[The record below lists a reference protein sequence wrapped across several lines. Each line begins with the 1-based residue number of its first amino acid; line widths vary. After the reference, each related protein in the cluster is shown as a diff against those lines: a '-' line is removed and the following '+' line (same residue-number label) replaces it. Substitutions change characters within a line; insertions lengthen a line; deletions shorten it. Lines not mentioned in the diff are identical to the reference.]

1 MYSMSRGGARRS
13 VNIWPG
19 FVDGLASL
27 LLVVIFVL
35 MVFMVAQFFLSV
47 ALSGRD
53 AALQKLEREVS
64 QLADLL
70 SLERQENADLRA
82 QSSDLS
88 AQLSSS
94 LAARDTLQNQLAAL
108 NDERDALTSQLEQSV
123 SRRDSLENQLADLTR
138 DYDES
143 QVNQDSL
150 ENQLADL
157 TRQYDEAQ
165 VQQDSLSNQLAA
177 IIEERDSLTSSLS
190 ELEQQQAALQGQN
203 EDLAKRLGLSE
214 EEIARRAEEL
224 KSAYSTIE
232 ADKETI
238 ETQLAELAALKKLRE
253 EEEAKAAAALAA
265 QTAEL
270 EEAFKTIEA
279 DKETIEAQIAALA
292 ALKKLREDEEA
303 KAAAALAN
311 QTSELEEA
319 FKTIEADKETIEA
332 QLAELALLKRLRE
345 EEAALAKSQ
354 LEDAYTTIEADR
366 ETIET
371 QLAELALLQQMR
383 DELTKGLA
391 SADEAAAAQE
401 ELTEQAQAE
410 VVLLNRQ
417 IAALR
422 QQLARIAVTL
432 EATEAKNLEQEV
444 QIADLGSRLNTALA
458 SKVQELARYR
468 SEFFGRLREVLGNR
482 RDVRV
487 VGDRFVF
494 QSEVLFSSGAAELE
508 DAGKNQLASL
518 AATLRDISR
527 NIPPEVDWVLRV
539 DGHTDRAPI
548 NTFAFPSNWELSTA
562 RAISVVK
569 FLNAQGIPANRL
581 AATGFG
587 EFQPID
593 EGNDEIAYRR
603 NRRIELKLTQR

>member
-1 MYSMSRGGARRS
+1 MYSMGRSGARRS

-53 AALQKLEREVS
+53 AALSKLEREVS
-64 QLADLL
+64 QLAELL
-70 SLERQENADLRA
+70 SLERKENADLRV

-94 LAARDTLQNQLAAL
+94 LAARDTLQNQLSAL
-108 NDERDALTSQLEQSV
+108 NDERDGLTAQLEQSV

-138 DYDES
+138 
-143 QVNQDSL
+143 
-150 ENQLADL
+150 
-157 TRQYDEAQ
+157 QYDEAQ
-165 VQQDSLSNQLAA
+165 VKQESLSNQLAS
-177 IIEERDSLTSSLS
+177 IIDERDSLTSSLS
-190 ELEQQQAALQGQN
+190 EREAEKAALEEQA

-214 EEIARRAEEL
+214 EEIARSAEEL
-224 KSAYSTIE
+224 KTAYSTIE
-232 ADKETI
+232 ADKEKI
-238 ETQLAELAALKKLRE
+238 EVQLAELAALQKLRE
-253 EEEAKAAAALAA
+253 EEEAKAAAALADK
-265 QTAEL
+265 TAEL
-270 EEAFKTIEA
+270 EEAFK
-279 DKETIEAQIAALA
+279 
-292 ALKKLREDEEA
+292 
-303 KAAAALAN
+303 
-311 QTSELEEA
+311 S
-319 FKTIEADKETIEA
+319 IEADKETIEA

-345 EEAALAKSQ
+345 EEAALAKTQ

-383 DELTKGLA
+383 DELTAGLA
-391 SADEAAAAQE
+391 SADDAAAAQE
-401 ELTEQAQAE
+401 ELTEKAQAE

-444 QIADLGSRLNTALA
+444 QIADLGSRLNVALA

-468 SEFFGRLREVLGNR
+468 SEFFGRLREVLGDR

-494 QSEVLFSSGAAELE
+494 QSEVLFASGAAELE
-508 DAGKNQLASL
+508 EAGKSQLASL
-518 AATLRDISR
+518 AATLREISR
-527 NIPPEVDWVLRV
+527 NIPPEVEWVLRV

-548 NTFAFPSNWELSTA
+548 NTYAFPSNWELSTA

-593 EGNDEIAYRR
+593 EGTDEIAYRR